1 MSLTIQVPPAMERE
15 AVAYAEMRGMTLEA
29 ILFECLKR
37 EMRERREREKRISDF
52 ESFVYAHAV
61 DLGTPYKFVR
71 QDAYDEGEIPIAVL

>member
-52 ESFVYAHAV
+52 ESFVDAHAV
-61 DLGTPYKFVR
+61 DLGAPYKFVR
-71 QDAYDEGEIPIAVL
+71 QDAYDEALA

>member
-15 AVAYAEMRGMTLEA
+15 AVAYAEMRGTTLEA

-52 ESFVYAHAV
+52 ESFVDAHAV
-61 DLGTPYKFVR
+61 DLGVPYKFVR
-71 QDAYDEGEIPIAVL
+71 QDAYDEALA